1 MSRKHKIIG
10 FFSPFKHFA
19 PTQST
24 LSQAFKSGE
33 EGGGCGGGG
42 EVGISE
48 GVECQRRWVSVSWW
62 VSTTSSVLTAEGR
75 QARPSVH
82 D

>member
-24 LSQAFKSGE
+24 RLSSLKSGE

-42 EVGISE
+42 VVGNSAW
-48 GVECQRRWVSVSWW
+48 R
-62 VSTTSSVLTAEGR
+62 
-75 QARPSVH
+75 
-82 D
+82 

>member
-1 MSRKHKIIG
+1 MSKKHKIIG
-10 FFSPFKHFA
+10 FFPPFKHFA

-24 LSQAFKSGE
+24 RLSSFKSGE

-42 EVGISE
+42 VVGNS
-48 GVECQRRWVSVSWW
+48 GRRWVSEALSVS
-62 VSTTSSVLTAEGR
+62 VVL
-75 QARPSVH
+75 SVH

>member
-48 GVECQRRWVSVSWW
+48 GVECQRR
-62 VSTTSSVLTAEGR
+62 
-75 QARPSVH
+75 
-82 D
+82 